1 MLTSRA
7 HFIHR
12 IYPIF
17 SQNKYLILIV
27 DGVGEEWDELW
38 SGALHAQ
45 GQRDRRQLLDRV
57 QPQLHKIMIAYYSH
71 SAKIVHNMSVEGE
84 I

>member
-7 HFIHR
+7 HFILR
-12 IYPIF
+12 IYPLF

-57 QPQLHKIMIAYYSH
+57 QPQLHKIMVAYHTH
-71 SAKIVHNMSVEGE
+71 SAKNALNIECKRE